1 MDSLLINKDDFI
13 NWTELSPNINK
24 DKLNPHILDAQI
36 RLVSPSVCDALY
48 QEILTQFDNDSLTV
62 LNETLLEDY
71 IKPFLVMASY
81 VNYLTTAGKVS
92 TPTGMVKVIGDS
104 TDQITRDELK
114 DILKDYK
121 AKRDFYQNR
130 VINFLECNTTD
141 YPLFNNCCKP
151 KKSNFSI
158 TTVESRKRRYY
169 KELDRYYT
177 QNREDYYDDY
187 L

>member
-1 MDSLLINKDDFI
+1 
-13 NWTELSPNINK
+13 
-24 DKLNPHILDAQI
+24 
-36 RLVSPSVCDALY
+36 
-48 QEILTQFDNDSLTV
+48 
-62 LNETLLEDY
+62 
-71 IKPFLVMASY
+71 MASY

-92 TPTGMVKVIGDS
+92 TPTGMVKGNQVILES
-104 TDQITRDELK
+104 KITREELK

-169 KELDRYYT
+169 KELDKYYT
-177 QNREDYYDDY
+177 QNRDDYYDDY